1 MDGGGARSRQRTTS
15 ARILSRV
22 WYKCRLA
29 SKRDDTMKFSPLAG
43 AILVATAAVSAAQP
57 PGPPPAV
64 DLNRIDPLTF
74 KTVATRLP
82 AGVAPK
88 IDGRLDDD
96 AWALARPSGAFY
108 QREPDPGKPST
119 ERTEFRVLYDDRK
132 IYFGVWAFDS
142 DPGGIHASEM
152 KRDSSLTRG
161 DRIAIVIDTYNDRRN
176 GFYFATNPLGAEKDA
191 QYTDNARVRN
201 NDWNAVWECR
211 TSVDGRGWYV
221 EIAVPLS
228 QLRFKRGPGES
239 TWGLNVA
246 RSIIRK
252 NEETYWVPYP
262 RVQAANG
269 FAYMSNA
276 GLLLGLSDL
285 KPPRR
290 LEFVPF
296 YAPQAGK
303 DYVTGRSMNEADQYG
318 FDARAGLGDAMM
330 ADLTYRTDFAQVEA
344 DQEVVNVSRFSLFFP
359 EKRQFFTESAGLFN
373 YGKPGVETGDFGPG
387 LLPLFYS
394 RRIGLYEGQEVPII
408 AGGRV
413 TGRTGPYSI
422 GVMNIE
428 TDRATVASGPA
439 SVEVPR
445 ANYSVV
451 RVKRD
456 VLSQSSI
463 GGIFLNRQGG
473 AGSDYNRTAGVD
485 LNFVLSPAARLT
497 GLLAKTNTPG
507 VSGQDWA
514 GAVDFAYQVD
524 RYNYDLTY
532 LDVGRAFNAEMGYI
546 RRVDTRNTRVKGA
559 WTPRPGWRGVRQVS
573 LGGLVDNYATHGGGT
588 ESRTSE
594 GQFGVAFHD
603 TSQLTVDVIRDFDVL
618 TEPFHL
624 GNGVVPEGDYRWTT
638 GQLAY
643 TSSPRR
649 RVTGSGLMQAG
660 TYYNGDKTTLSGSLG
675 LLPRDTLLLE
685 LAYARNDIRLPATPA
700 YVTNTL
706 STRVSYSFTPTLFV
720 KGFVQY
726 NDAQRRA
733 SLNVLLWSIYRPGS
747 DFYIVYNQGWDTNV
761 PGGPAARVR
770 SRSLSVKVTYW
781 LSR

>member
-1 MDGGGARSRQRTTS
+1 MRS
-15 ARILSRV
+15 AL
-22 WYKCRLA
+22 
-29 SKRDDTMKFSPLAG
+29 LAG
-43 AILVATAAVSAAQP
+43 ALVAAAAAVCAAQP
-57 PGPPPAV
+57 PGPARL
-64 DLNRIDPLTF
+64 DLNTIDPLTF
-74 KTVATRLP
+74 KAIAARLP
-82 AGVAPK
+82 EGVAPN
-88 IDGRLDDD
+88 IDGRLTDA
-96 AWALARPSGAFY
+96 AWALAQPAGSFY
-108 QREPDPGKPST
+108 QREPDPGMPST

-132 IYFGVWAFDS
+132 IYFGVWAYDS
-142 DPGGIHASEM
+142 DPAGIHASEM
-152 KRDSSLTRG
+152 KRDSGLTKG
-161 DRIAIVIDTYNDRRN
+161 DRIAIVIDTFNDRRN

-211 TSVDGRGWYV
+211 TSIDDRGWYV

-228 QLRFKRGPGES
+228 QLRFTRGAGEA

-285 KPPRR
+285 RPPRR
-290 LEFVPF
+290 LELVPY
-296 YAPQAGK
+296 YAPEAGK
-303 DYVTGRSMNEADQYG
+303 DYVTGATTTAADNYG
-318 FDARAGLGDAMM
+318 FDARIGVGSAMT

-394 RRIGLYEGQEVPII
+394 RRIGLYDGQEVPIL
-408 AGGRV
+408 AGGRL
-413 TGRTGPYSI
+413 TGRAGPYSI
-422 GVMNIE
+422 GVLNIE
-428 TDRATVASGPA
+428 TDEAAVRQGAAIVDL
-439 SVEVPR
+439 PR

-451 RVKRD
+451 RLKRN
-456 VLSQSSI
+456 VLSQSTV
-463 GGIFLNRQGG
+463 GGIFLNREGG
-473 AGSDYNRTAGVD
+473 AGADYNRTAGVD

-497 GLLAKTNTPG
+497 GLLAKTFTPG
-507 VSGQDWA
+507 VTHGDWA

-524 RYNYDLTY
+524 KYNYDLTY
-532 LDVGRAFNAEMGYI
+532 LDVGPGFNAEMGYI
-546 RRVDTRNTRVKGA
+546 RRVDIRNTRVEAA

-588 ESRTSE
+588 GSRTAD
-594 GQFGVAFHD
+594 GQFGVTFND
-603 TSQLTVDVIRDFDVL
+603 TSQLNIDAIRDLDVL
-618 TEPFHL
+618 TEPFRL
-624 GNGVVPEGDYRWTT
+624 GYGAVPAGEYRWTT
-638 GQLAY
+638 GQVSY
-643 TSSPRR
+643 TSSPRH
-649 RVTGSGLMQAG
+649 RVTGSGLLQSG
-660 TYYNGDKTTLSGSLG
+660 TYYNGDKTTAGGTLG
-675 LLPRDTLLLE
+675 LLPKDTLLVE
-685 LAYARNDIRLPATPA
+685 LAYTRNHIALPDVPV

-733 SLNVLLWSIYRPGS
+733 TLNLLLWSIYRPGS
-747 DFYIVYNQGWDTNV
+747 DFYVVYNQGWDTNL
-761 PGGPAARVR
+761 PGGADARVR
-770 SRSLSVKVTYW
+770 NRSISVKLTYW

>member
-1 MDGGGARSRQRTTS
+1 M
-15 ARILSRV
+15 RIVS
-22 WYKCRLA
+22 LA
-29 SKRDDTMKFSPLAG
+29 CLLMFAAP
-43 AILVATAAVSAAQP
+43 VASAAPRQGTVAP
-57 PGPPPAV
+57 APGGQESRPPASSSAAL
-64 DLNRIDPLTF
+64 DLNKIDPLTF
-74 KTVATRLP
+74 KAIATRLP
-82 AGVAPK
+82 KGVAPK
-88 IDGRLDDD
+88 IDGRLADA
-96 AWALARPSGAFY
+96 AWALARPAGTFY
-108 QREPDPGKPST
+108 QREPDPGLPST

-132 IYFGVWAFDS
+132 IYFGVWAYDS
-142 DPGGIHASEM
+142 DPRGIHASEM
-152 KRDSSLTRG
+152 KRDSGLTKG
-161 DRIAIVIDTYNDRRN
+161 DRIAIVIDTFNDRRN

-211 TSVDGRGWYV
+211 TSIDGYGWYV

-228 QLRFKRGPGES
+228 QLRFTRGVGEA
-239 TWGLNVA
+239 TWGINVA

-276 GLLLGLSDL
+276 GLLQGLVDL
-285 KPPRR
+285 RAPRR

-296 YAPQAGK
+296 YAPQAGR
-303 DYVTGRSMNEADQYG
+303 DYAADTSTTEAGHYG
-318 FDARAGLGDAMM
+318 FDARAGLSDAMM

-394 RRIGLYEGQEVPII
+394 RRIGLYEGQEVPIV

-413 TGRTGPYSI
+413 TGRSGPYSV
-422 GVMNIE
+422 GVMDIE
-428 TDRATVASGPA
+428 TDRASLPSGPTTIDLA
-439 SVEVPR
+439 R
-445 ANYSVV
+445 ANYAVV

-456 VLSQSSI
+456 VFSQSTV

-473 AGSDYNRTAGVD
+473 AGAEYNRTAGLD

-497 GLLAKTNTPG
+497 GLLARTATPG
-507 VSGQDWA
+507 ISSGDWA

-532 LDVGRAFNAEMGYI
+532 LDVGRGFNAEMGYI
-546 RRVDTRNTRVKGA
+546 KRVDTRNARVKGA
-559 WTPRPGWRGVRQVS
+559 WTPRPRWRGVRQVS

-588 ESRTSE
+588 ESRTSD
-594 GQFGVAFHD
+594 GQFGMTFND
-603 TSQLTVDVIRDFDVL
+603 TSQLTFDAIRDFDAL
-618 TEPFHL
+618 TEPFRL
-624 GNGVVPEGDYRWTT
+624 GNGVVPVGEYRWTT
-638 GQLAY
+638 AQVAY
-643 TSSPRR
+643 TSSPRH
-649 RVTGSGLMQAG
+649 RVTGTGYAQAG
-660 TYYNGDKTTLSGSLG
+660 TYYNGDKTSVTGSVG
-675 LLPRDTLLLE
+675 LLPLDTLLLE
-685 LAYARNDIRLPATPA
+685 LAYGRNDIRLPATA
-700 YVTNTL
+700 AFVTNTL

-733 SLNVLLWSIYRPGS
+733 SLNLLLWSIYRPGS
-747 DFYIVYNQGWDTNV
+747 DFYVVYNQGWDTNM
-761 PGGPAARVR
+761 PGTPASRVR
-770 SRSLSVKVTYW
+770 NRSLSVKLTYW

>member
-1 MDGGGARSRQRTTS
+1 
-15 ARILSRV
+15 
-22 WYKCRLA
+22 
-29 SKRDDTMKFSPLAG
+29 MKTLLLAG
-43 AILVATAAVSAAQP
+43 VFVAAAAAVSAAHQEP
-57 PGPPPAV
+57 VRVPAPAGQAPAAAAPPAAAL

-74 KTVATRLP
+74 KAMATRLP
-82 AGVAPK
+82 KGVAPR
-88 IDGRLDDD
+88 IDGRLTDE
-96 AWALARPSGAFY
+96 AWTLARPSGTFY
-108 QREPDPGKPST
+108 QREPNPGMPST

-142 DPGGIHASEM
+142 DPRGIHASEM
-152 KRDSSLTRG
+152 KRDSGLTKG
-161 DRIAIVIDTYNDRRN
+161 DRIAIVVDTFNDRRN

-211 TSVDGRGWYV
+211 TSVDERGWYV
-221 EIAVPLS
+221 EIAIPLS
-228 QLRFKRGPGES
+228 QLRFKRSPGES

-276 GLLLGLSDL
+276 GLLLGLAAL
-285 KPPRR
+285 NPPRR

-296 YAPQAGK
+296 YAPQVGK
-303 DYVTGRSMNEADQYG
+303 DVVTGATMNEADQYG
-318 FDARAGLGDAMM
+318 FDARAGLGEAMM

-394 RRIGLYEGQEVPII
+394 RRIGLYDGQEVPII

-413 TGRTGPYSI
+413 TGRSGPYSV

-428 TDRATVASGPA
+428 TDRATVTPGPA
-439 SVEVPR
+439 AIEVPR

-451 RVKRD
+451 RVKRN
-456 VLSQSSI
+456 VLSQSTV

-473 AGSDYNRTAGVD
+473 PGAEFNRTAGMD

-497 GLLAKTNTPG
+497 GLLAKTFTPG
-507 VSGQDWA
+507 VTHDDWA

-524 RYNYDLTY
+524 RYNCDLTY

-546 RRVDTRNTRVKGA
+546 RRVDTRNARVKGA
-559 WTPRPGWRGVRQVS
+559 WTPRPRWRGVRQVS

-588 ESRTSE
+588 ESRTSDA
-594 GQFGVAFHD
+594 QFGVTFDD
-603 TSQLTVDVIRDFDVL
+603 TSQLNADLIRDFDAL
-618 TEPFHL
+618 AEPFRL
-624 GNGVVPEGDYRWTT
+624 GNGVVPVGDYRWTT
-638 GQLAY
+638 AQLAY
-643 TSSPRR
+643 TSSPRH
-649 RVTGSGLMQAG
+649 RVTGTGLLQAG
-660 TYYNGDKTTLSGSLG
+660 TYYDGDKTTVSGSLG
-675 LLPRDTLLLE
+675 LLPVDTLLVE

-706 STRVSYSFTPTLFV
+706 STRVSYSFTPSLFV

-733 SLNVLLWSIYRPGS
+733 SLNLLLWSIWRPGS
-747 DFYIVYNQGWDTNV
+747 DFYIVYNQGWDTSV
-761 PGGPAARVR
+761 PGGPDARVR